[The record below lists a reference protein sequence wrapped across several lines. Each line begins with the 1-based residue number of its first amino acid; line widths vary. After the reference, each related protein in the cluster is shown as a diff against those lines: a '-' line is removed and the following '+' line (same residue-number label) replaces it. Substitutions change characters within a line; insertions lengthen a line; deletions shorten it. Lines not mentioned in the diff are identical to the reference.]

1 MAGAK
6 ILGLLAPPQFPEA
19 LVEDVADD
27 LRARLQGR
35 WEVRVK
41 RSTDAPDAAGD
52 GDSPTIAPDTTGTD
66 EAFARLRERMNAE
79 GWDRLVALTDL
90 PLRDRRRVIVADA
103 ADEGDIVVLSI
114 PALGLFRPRQRA
126 VETLVQLA
134 KGFESG
140 HVDDLQIRGPALIGH
155 ARVVLGMVRF
165 NRPWQIVPRLTY
177 MLSAALAAAALAG
190 ITSDVWM
197 LSDALSTVNLIVLT
211 IVAIA
216 LMVGWLIFIHDLW
229 EKAEDRGGIEQA
241 ALFNIVTALSLAL
254 GVACLSAV
262 LFLATLAAEALV
274 LKSSVVEQQLQHG
287 VGTADYLALA
297 WMVSAL
303 ATVAGALGSGL
314 ERELD
319 IRLAA
324 YGYHP
329 ERHLGGDGD
338 LTAG

>member
-6 ILGLLAPPQFPEA
+6 ILGLLAPPQFPKA
-19 LVEDVADD
+19 LVEDLADD
-27 LRARLQGR
+27 LRQRLEGR

-41 RSTDAPDAAGD
+41 RDTDAPDAAGE

-66 EAFARLRERMNAE
+66 EAFARLRERMNDE
-79 GWDRLVALTDL
+79 GWDRLVALSDL
-90 PLRDRRRVIVADA
+90 PLRVGRRVVVADA

-114 PALGLFRPRQRA
+114 PALGVFRRRKRA
-126 VETLVQLA
+126 LRKIVQIA

-140 HVDDLQIRGPALIGH
+140 RVDDLQLRGPALVGH
-155 ARVVLGMVRF
+155 ARVVVGMVRF
-165 NRPWQIVPRLTY
+165 NRPWRIVGRLTY
-177 MLSAALAAAALAG
+177 MLSAALATAAFAV

-216 LMVGWLIFIHDLW
+216 VMVGWLIFIHDLW
-229 EKAEDRGGIEQA
+229 EKAEGRGGIEQA
-241 ALFNIVTALSLAL
+241 ALFNVVTALSLAL

-262 LFLATLAAEALV
+262 LFLATLAGEALIIQ
-274 LKSSVVEQQLQHG
+274 SSVLEEQLQHG
-287 VGTADYLALA
+287 VGTAEYLALA

-303 ATVAGALGSGL
+303 ATVGGALGSGL
-314 ERELD
+314 EHEID

-324 YGYHP
+324 YSYHP
-329 ERHLGGDGD
+329 ERRVDD
-338 LTAG
+338 DDD

>member
-1 MAGAK
+1 VAGAK

-19 LVEDVADD
+19 MVEDLADN
-27 LRARLQGR
+27 LRQPLQGP

-52 GDSPTIAPDTTGTD
+52 GDSPTIAPDMTGTD
-66 EAFARLRERMNAE
+66 DAFARLRERMNDE

-90 PLRDRRRVIVADA
+90 PLRDGRRVIVADA

-114 PALGLFRPRQRA
+114 PALGVFRRRKRA
-126 VETLVQLA
+126 VEKLVELA
-134 KGFESG
+134 EGFESG
-140 HVDDLQIRGPALIGH
+140 RVDDLQIRGPALIGH

-165 NRPWQIVPRLTY
+165 NRPWRIVGRLTY
-177 MLSAALAAAALAG
+177 MLSAAVATAAFAA

-197 LSDALSTVNLIVLT
+197 LSDALSTVKLIVLT
-211 IVAIA
+211 IVAIV

-229 EKAEDRGGIEQA
+229 EKPEGRDGIEQA

-254 GVACLSAV
+254 GVACLSAI
-262 LFLATLAAEALV
+262 LFLATLAGEALIIP
-274 LKSSVVEQQLQHG
+274 SSVLDQQLQHG
-287 VGTADYLALA
+287 VGTAEYLALA

-303 ATVAGALGSGL
+303 ATVGGALGSGL
-314 ERELD
+314 EHEID

-324 YGYHP
+324 YSYHP
-329 ERHLGGDGD
+329 ERHVKDDDDSTGD
-338 LTAG
+338 